1 MSEEQEKFDPGVEA
15 QWIEPYTAQSREI
28 NELATALAK
37 AQGQIKAALK
47 DSANP
52 FFDSTYAG
60 LQAVWDA
67 CRAPLSDNGLSI
79 VQRGHSTP
87 TGYVMRTTIMH
98 SSGQWMEG
106 EVPCLTTAR
115 ETKQNPMQQLGSAI
129 TYARRYGLAAMVG
142 VAPEEDE
149 DADEGKKRKPQ
160 HGTEPIMGKYKKSE
174 LTEKLRALDADLHA
188 CEDMS
193 TLMGVLHSYQDA
205 IEQCERELPTWYY
218 GKEGSDAPGIKDRI
232 TSVRNELRA
241 KEAEEPTLLDAG

>member
-1 MSEEQEKFDPGVEA
+1 MNEEPQGY
-15 QWIEPYTAQSREI
+15 EPMPTETPAPSQSAEI
-28 NELATALAK
+28 GKLAEALAK

-52 FFDSTYAG
+52 FFESTYAG

-67 CRAPLSDNGLSI
+67 CRAPLSENGLSV
-79 VQRGHSTP
+79 VQRGQSTP
-87 TGYVMRTTIMH
+87 AGYVMRTTIIH

-149 DADEGKKRKPQ
+149 DAGEGKKRKPQ
-160 HGTEPIMGKYKKSE
+160 HGREPVLGKLKKQELEAKMREFDAGLHECTDMG
-174 LTEKLRALDADLHA
+174 
-188 CEDMS
+188 M
-193 TLMGVLHSYQDA
+193 LMGLLKDYGEA
-205 IEQCERELPTWYY
+205 LEQCEREIPTWFY
-218 GKEGSDAPGIKDRI
+218 GKEGSDAPGIQERI
-232 TSVRNELRA
+232 TTVRQKLRVKELE
-241 KEAEEPTLLDAG
+241 KPNPLDAG